1 MRVCITNQYVILS
14 SFFLFLIILHDE
26 LLIVSVGDCVLG
38 VEGQE
43 RVVEV
48 EVVRGEG
55 VYTVVTNQVDNCTLL
70 YTHLLCFHRRILFT
84 SLLL

>member
-1 MRVCITNQYVILS
+1 M
-14 SFFLFLIILHDE
+14 
-26 LLIVSVGDCVLG
+26 SVGDCVLG

-55 VYTVVTNQVDNCTLL
+55 VYTVVTNQVYNCTLL
-70 YTHLLCFHRRILFT
+70 YTRLLCFYRRILF
-84 SLLL
+84 SFLLL

>member
-1 MRVCITNQYVILS
+1 
-14 SFFLFLIILHDE
+14 
-26 LLIVSVGDCVLG
+26 VLG

-55 VYTVVTNQVDNCTLL
+55 VYTVVTNQVYDYTLL
-70 YTHLLCFHRRILFT
+70 YTPLLCYYRRILFS

>member
-1 MRVCITNQYVILS
+1 M
-14 SFFLFLIILHDE
+14 
-26 LLIVSVGDCVLG
+26 SVGDCVLG

-55 VYTVVTNQVDNCTLL
+55 VYTVVTNQVCN
-70 YTHLLCFHRRILFT
+70 YTIFYTCLLCFYRRILFS